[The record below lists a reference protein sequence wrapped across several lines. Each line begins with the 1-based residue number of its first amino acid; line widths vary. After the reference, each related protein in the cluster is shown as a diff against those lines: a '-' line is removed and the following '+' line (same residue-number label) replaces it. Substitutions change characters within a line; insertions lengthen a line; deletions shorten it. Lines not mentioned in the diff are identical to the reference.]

1 MEKKLSTPVEIL
13 CKGFPPEFSTYLT
26 YTRSLKFDEKPE
38 YSYCKKLFK
47 NLMEKSGIENDQQYD
62 WMPLLNKKMEE

>member
-1 MEKKLSTPVEIL
+1 MRNLSTAIASMI
-13 CKGFPPEFSTYLT
+13 FNF
-26 YTRSLKFDEKPE
+26 R
-38 YSYCKKLFK
+38 KLFK